1 MLSRLLHIFDNS
13 IGNVHT
19 NSNCSSLIWFGF
31 MHNVPDSSYGPGGTL
46 IFSYI
51 RRLGLRLGSFF
62 VVQILNFIIFYIFF
76 RGGGGQKNEYFLVF
90 IFFGY
95 FWWSSQNWT
104 IFRGHFYAFYGLFLR
119 SRYRIG
125 DTFWSCKN
133 LKYFLR
139 GGGGLKFLI
148 FWRWEVNG
156 RCWARAYV

>member
-76 RGGGGQKNEYFLVF
+76 RGGGGVRKMNIFWYLYFLDIFGGHHKIGLYLGVISMHFMVF
-90 IFFGY
+90 
-95 FWWSSQNWT
+95 S
-104 IFRGHFYAFYGLFLR
+104 
-119 SRYRIG
+119 
-125 DTFWSCKN
+125 
-133 LKYFLR
+133 
-139 GGGGLKFLI
+139 
-148 FWRWEVNG
+148 
-156 RCWARAYV
+156 